1 MGSSISASEVGSII
15 ANSREKVSAF
25 CRQRYPIFK
34 KLLSLSHS
42 RALIF
47 ANDDEQIRVMAA
59 STFFESS
66 LRDSL
71 YSVNLFRDGFDVVF
85 RQSQGFE
92 ENTAKDGLLQCV
104 HIHADSVP
112 IDLFNAFKITQ
123 SAEFV
128 KLSKQSAKDH
138 ADCFLAHFPRVVDA
152 RDAITHYH
160 DRAFGRFRDTQ
171 FSGKLGSSRIYN
183 YGKTFIDNKGLE
195 FDFDFDE
202 AIFARY
208 LEDLDRIVA

>member
-1 MGSSISASEVGSII
+1 MGDQISATEVGSII

-25 CRQRYPIFK
+25 CRQHYPVFR

-42 RALIF
+42 RSLVF
-47 ANDDEQIRVMAA
+47 ADDDEQIRVMAA
-59 STFFESS
+59 SMFFESS

-71 YSVNLFRDGFDVVF
+71 YSVNLFRDGFDTVF
-85 RQSQGFE
+85 RKNQNFE
-92 ENTAKDGLLQCV
+92 ENSAKDGLLQCV
-104 HIHADSVP
+104 HIHADSIP

-128 KLSKQSAKDH
+128 KLSKQSAKNH

-152 RDAITHYH
+152 RDSITHYH

-171 FSGKLGSSRIYN
+171 FSGRLGSSRIYS
-183 YGKTFIDNKGLE
+183 YGKIFVDAKGLE

-208 LEDLDRIVA
+208 LDDLDKAVA